1 MMHSLARGLVRFE
14 IPALTTIYLFF
25 VVSDTVPLVAWIVI
39 ALIWLARAWTTRQ
52 LCAPTAFNMPI
63 LVLLALLP
71 INLAVSV
78 DWSLSLPKVSG
89 ILLSV
94 VFFFAIASRR
104 DLDAAQFWLAIA
116 CGVIALAGLLGT
128 DWAQSKIIS
137 ASFIYDQLPRA
148 IQNIPRSLAGGF
160 SRNGVGGTLALT
172 IPFLFALI
180 IAKRNAGEQGSKGA
194 EEKSPLPPRPPAPL
208 RMLVIASAFALSLIT
223 LALTQSRGGILGTLV
238 GLLTVA
244 VWREWRVAWAIGA
257 GAFALIAGIALG
269 YGEAMSA
276 FVLRMDAGAGTLA
289 SRLEVWSRGVMMV
302 QDFPYTGIGLGTY
315 NTVAH
320 ALYPFF
326 IAAPDEVVAHAHNNF
341 LQVAVDL
348 GIPGLIAYTA
358 LHTVFVIGAGRAYRA
373 QPHARA
379 LIVGVLAG
387 MLAHQTFG
395 LFDAFMLGTKPGV
408 LMWIYFALVAVCKSS
423 E

>member
-1 MMHSLARGLVRFE
+1 MMQSLARGLVRFE
-14 IPALTTIYLFF
+14 IPALTAIYLYF
-25 VVSDTVPLVAWIVI
+25 VISDTVPLAAWILL

-52 LCAPTAFNMPI
+52 LIAPTAFNLPI

-94 VFFFAIASRR
+94 AFFFAVATQR
-104 DLDAAQFWLAIA
+104 DRDAAQLWLAIA
-116 CGVIALAGLLGT
+116 CGMIALAGLIGT

-180 IAKRNAGEQGSKGA
+180 ITKQNAG
-194 EEKSPLPPRPPAPL
+194 EKSPLPPRPPAL
-208 RMLVIASAFALSLIT
+208 RRMFVIASAFALSLGT

-238 GLLTVA
+238 GLLAVA
-244 VWREWRVAWAIGA
+244 LWRERRVAWVIGA
-257 GAFALIAGIALG
+257 GALALIAGIALG
-269 YGEAMSA
+269 YGDAISA
-276 FVLRMDAGAGTLA
+276 FVLRMDAGAGTFA

-302 QDFPYTGIGLGTY
+302 QDFPYTGIGIGTY
-315 NTVAH
+315 NPVAH

-348 GIPGLIAYTA
+348 GILGLIAYTA
-358 LHTVFVIGAGRAYRA
+358 LLTVFVIGAMRAYRA
-373 QPHARA
+373 QPDARA
-379 LIVGVLAG
+379 LIVGVFAG

-395 LFDAFMLGTKPGV
+395 LLDAFMLGTKPGV
-408 LMWIYFALVAVCKSS
+408 LMWLYFALVAAMTNYHLPRTNRQ
-423 E
+423 